1 MGLKTRRILYIFFI
15 LLFCILTP
23 LISFYASGYK
33 LSSGLKIQ
41 KTGILIVDTEPEG
54 AKIFLNEKIQRK
66 FINKILKNNDKYL
79 STPVKIKNLAPG
91 EYDVKISKQ
100 GYWDW
105 QKKLIIKSGEST
117 YIEDIT
123 LFKQDSPIVLIRG
136 KYKYQNI
143 SYNKEYI
150 ISFTNNQYGIINLN
164 NNTTKIFSI
173 NASTSLAQIF
183 NNSKIQWSVDNKKI
197 LINNIILDAKTG
209 KIENNLKKEIG
220 DNIKN
225 IKWADD
231 NNSILY
237 LDKNNLNKYNL
248 ASKRSEVIIKNAA
261 INDFYYF
268 NGAIYI
274 IKRNHLS
281 VNLIKINP
289 KEKKGNNILNLPFSD
304 YSFLAR
310 DNNYLNIYDE
320 AHEILYIIN
329 PNSSFNPL
337 RETLS
342 NIKLINW
349 INNEKLLYAN
359 KHEIWIYDL
368 NSRKN
373 TLLTRISQ
381 EIKGIIWHP
390 SNNYAI
396 YNTPNSIY
404 SIELDNREKYNI
416 IKLITLDTIQN
427 IELDKNGDNLYFY
440 SKINSQEGI
449 YKLSIQ

>member
-1 MGLKTRRILYIFFI
+1 MELKTRRILYIFFI
-15 LLFCILTP
+15 LLFCISTP

-33 LSSGLKIQ
+33 FSSGLKIQ

-54 AKIFLNEKIQRK
+54 AKIFLNEKIQQK

-105 QKKLIIKSGEST
+105 QKKLMIKSGEST
-117 YIEDIT
+117 YIEDVT
-123 LFKQDSPIVLIRG
+123 LFKQDSPMTLISG
-136 KYKYQNI
+136 KYKYQSI

-150 ISFTNNQYGIINLN
+150 SAFANDKYGIINLN
-164 NNTTKIFSI
+164 NNIIKTFPIS
-173 NASTSLAQIF
+173 ASTSPIQILS
-183 NNSKIQWSVDNKKI
+183 NSEIKWSRDNKKI

-209 KIENNLKKEIG
+209 EIKNNIKKEIG

-225 IKWADD
+225 IKWAED

-237 LDKNNLNKYNL
+237 LDENNLNKYNL
-248 ASKRSEVIIKNAA
+248 VSKRSEVIVKNAA
-261 INDFYYF
+261 TNDFCYF

-274 IKRNHLS
+274 MKRNHFS

-289 KEKKGNNILNLPFSD
+289 KEKKENNILNLPFSD
-304 YSFLAR
+304 YSFLTR
-310 DNNYLNIYDE
+310 DNNYLNVYDE

-329 PNSSFNPL
+329 PNSPFKPL

-440 SKINSQEGI
+440 SKAGEQEGI

>member
-33 LSSGLKIQ
+33 FSSGLKIQ

-54 AKIFLNEKIQRK
+54 AKIFLNEKIQQK

-117 YIEDIT
+117 YIEDVT
-123 LFKQDSPIVLIRG
+123 LFKQDSPIILISG

-150 ISFTNNQYGIINLN
+150 ISFANNQYGIINLN
-164 NNTTKIFSI
+164 NNTTKTFSI
-173 NASTSLAQIF
+173 NASTSPMQIF
-183 NNSKIQWSVDNKKI
+183 NNSEIQWPQDNKKI
-197 LINNIILDAKTG
+197 LINNIILNAKTG
-209 KIENNLKKEIG
+209 EIENNLKKEIG

-225 IKWADD
+225 IKWAEGG
-231 NNSILY
+231 NSIVY
-237 LDKNNLNKYNL
+237 IDESNLNKYNL
-248 ASKRSEVIIKNAA
+248 ASKRSEVISKNDA

-268 NGAIYI
+268 DGAIYT

-289 KEKKGNNILNLPFSD
+289 KEKKENNILNLPFSD

-320 AHEILYIIN
+320 AHEILYIID
-329 PNSSFNPL
+329 PNSSFKPL

-381 EIKGIIWHP
+381 EIKGVIWHP

-427 IELDKNGDNLYFY
+427 IELDKNGDNIYFY
-440 SKINSQEGI
+440 SKIGSQEGI

>member
-33 LSSGLKIQ
+33 FSSGLKIQ

-54 AKIFLNEKIQRK
+54 AKIFLNEKIQQK

-117 YIEDIT
+117 YIEDVT
-123 LFKQDSPIVLIRG
+123 LFKQDSPIILISG

-150 ISFTNNQYGIINLN
+150 ISFANNQYGIINLN
-164 NNTTKIFSI
+164 NNTTKTFSI
-173 NASTSLAQIF
+173 NASTSPMQIF
-183 NNSKIQWSVDNKKI
+183 NNSEIQWPQDNKKI
-197 LINNIILDAKTG
+197 LINNIILNAKTG
-209 KIENNLKKEIG
+209 EIENNLKKEIG

-225 IKWADD
+225 IKWAEGG
-231 NNSILY
+231 NSIVY
-237 LDKNNLNKYNL
+237 IDESNLNKYNL
-248 ASKRSEVIIKNAA
+248 ASKRSEVISKNDA

-268 NGAIYI
+268 DGAIYI

-289 KEKKGNNILNLPFSD
+289 KEKKENNILNLPFSD

-320 AHEILYIIN
+320 AHEILYIID
-329 PNSSFNPL
+329 PNSSFKPL

-381 EIKGIIWHP
+381 EIKGVIWHP

-427 IELDKNGDNLYFY
+427 IELDKNGDNIYFY
-440 SKINSQEGI
+440 SKIGSQEGI

>member
-33 LSSGLKIQ
+33 LTSGLKIQ
-41 KTGILIVDTEPEG
+41 KTGILIIDTEPKG
-54 AKIFLNEKIQRK
+54 AKIFLNEKIQQK
-66 FINKILKNNDKYL
+66 FINKILKNNDKCL
-79 STPVKIKNLAPG
+79 NTPVKIKNLAPG

-105 QKKLIIKSGEST
+105 QKKLSIKSGEST
-117 YIEDIT
+117 YIEDVT
-123 LFKQDSPIVLIRG
+123 LFKQDSPLILING
-136 KYKYQNI
+136 EYKYQNI
-143 SYNKEYI
+143 SKNKEYI
-150 ISFTNNQYGIINLN
+150 IAFTNDKYGIINLN
-164 NNTTKIFSI
+164 DDAIKTFPISASASPIQIFS
-173 NASTSLAQIF
+173 
-183 NNSKIQWSVDNKKI
+183 NSEIQWSLDNKKI

-209 KIENNLKKEIG
+209 EIKNNLKKEIG
-220 DNIKN
+220 DNIKD
-225 IKWADD
+225 IKWAGD

-237 LDKNNLNKYNL
+237 LDENNLNKYNL
-248 ASKRSEVIIKNAA
+248 ASRRSEVIARNDV
-261 INDFYYF
+261 INDFYCLD
-268 NGAIYI
+268 GAIYI
-274 IKRNHLS
+274 IKKNHLS
-281 VNLIKINP
+281 ANLIKINP
-289 KEKKGNNILNLPFSD
+289 KEKKETNILNLPLSA
-304 YSFLAR
+304 YSFLKHK
-310 DNNYLNIYDE
+310 NNYLNIYDKN
-320 AHEILYIIN
+320 HEILYIIN
-329 PNSSFNPL
+329 PSSSFKPL
-337 RETLS
+337 QETLG
-342 NIKLINW
+342 NIKIIDW

-373 TLLTRISQ
+373 TLLTRISH

-390 SNNYAI
+390 NNNYAI

-416 IKLITLDTIQN
+416 IKLITLDTIKN
-427 IELDKNGDNLYFY
+427 VELDKNGDNLYFY

>member
-1 MGLKTRRILYIFFI
+1 MDLKTRRILYILFI

-41 KTGILIVDTEPEG
+41 KTGILIIDTEPEG
-54 AKIFLNEKIQRK
+54 AKIFLNEKIQQK
-66 FINKILKNNDKYL
+66 FINKIFRDDDKYI
-79 STPVKIKNLAPG
+79 STPVKIKNIIPG
-91 EYDVKISKQ
+91 EYDVKISKH

-105 QKKLIIKSGEST
+105 QKKLSIKPGEST

-123 LFKQDSPIVLIRG
+123 LFKQDSPLILING
-136 KYKYQNI
+136 EYKYQKI
-143 SYNKEYI
+143 SKNKEYI
-150 ISFTNNQYGIINLN
+150 SAFTNDKYEIINLN
-164 NNTTKIFSI
+164 NGAIKTFPID
-173 NASTSLAQIF
+173 ASTSPIQVF
-183 NNSKIQWSVDNKKI
+183 NNSEIKWSLDNKKI
-197 LINNIILDAKTG
+197 LISDIILDAKTG
-209 KIENNLKKEIG
+209 EIANNLKKEIG

-225 IKWADD
+225 IKWAGS

-237 LDKNNLNKYNL
+237 LNENNLNKYNL
-248 ASKRSEVIIKNAA
+248 ASKRSEIIAKNDA
-261 INDFYYF
+261 IDDFYSL
-268 NGAIYI
+268 NEIIYI

-281 VNLIKINP
+281 ANLIKINP
-289 KEKKGNNILNLPFSD
+289 EEKKENNMLNLPISV
-304 YSFLAR
+304 YSFLEHKN
-310 DNNYLNIYDE
+310 DYLNIYDKN
-320 AHEILYIIN
+320 HEILYIIDA
-329 PNSSFNPL
+329 SSDFKPL
-337 RETLS
+337 QETLG
-342 NIKLINW
+342 NIKLTDW

-359 KHEIWIYDL
+359 KHEIWVYDL

-381 EIKGIIWHP
+381 EIKGVIWHP
-390 SNNYAI
+390 NNNYAI

-427 IELDKNGDNLYFY
+427 IELDKNGDNIYFY
-440 SKINSQEGI
+440 SKINAQEGI

>member
-1 MGLKTRRILYIFFI
+1 MTLKTRRILYIFFI

-41 KTGILIVDTEPEG
+41 KTGILIVDTEPKG
-54 AKIFLNEKIQRK
+54 AKIFLNEKIQQK

-79 STPVKIKNLAPG
+79 STPVKIKNLSLG
-91 EYDVKISKQ
+91 EYNVKISKQ

-105 QKKLIIKSGEST
+105 QKKLSIKSGEST
-117 YIEDIT
+117 YIEDVT
-123 LFKQDSPIVLIRG
+123 LFKQDSPLILINGEYR
-136 KYKYQNI
+136 YQNI
-143 SYNKEYI
+143 SKNKEHI
-150 ISFTNNQYGIINLN
+150 IAFANDKYGIINLN
-164 NNTTKIFSI
+164 NDDAIKTFSI
-173 NASTSLAQIF
+173 NASSSPIQIL
-183 NNSKIQWSVDNKKI
+183 NNFEIQWSLDNKKI

-209 KIENNLKKEIG
+209 EIKNNLKKEIG

-225 IKWADD
+225 IKWAEDS
-231 NNSILY
+231 NSILY
-237 LDKNNLNKYNL
+237 LDENNLNKYNL
-248 ASKRSEVIIKNAA
+248 ASKRSEVIIKNDT
-261 INDFYYF
+261 INDFYYL
-268 NGAIYI
+268 NEAIYI
-274 IKRNHLS
+274 IKKNHLS
-281 VNLIKINP
+281 ANLIKIKP
-289 KEKKGNNILNLPFSD
+289 KEKKENNILNLPLSD
-304 YSFLAR
+304 YSFLAH
-310 DNNYLNIYDE
+310 NNYLNIYDKN
-320 AHEILYIIN
+320 HEIFYIID
-329 PNSSFNPL
+329 PNSSFRPI
-337 RETLS
+337 RETLG
-342 NIKLINW
+342 NVKLIDW
-349 INNEKLLYAN
+349 IDNEKLLYAN
-359 KHEIWIYDL
+359 KHEIWVYDL

-381 EIKGIIWHP
+381 EIKGVIWHP
-390 SNNYAI
+390 NNNYAI